1 MKVLIVED
9 EKVASDRLKSL
20 RKKHDA
26 AIEIVHVLDSV
37 KSTAQWLMDNPSPD
51 LLFFDIQ
58 LGDGLSFE
66 IFDVV
71 EVKAPVIF
79 TTAYDEYAIK
89 AFKVNSID
97 YLLKPLDYDDVKNAI
112 QKFQALH
119 HREIQNNLM
128 PVLEQLRQQV
138 SQAAAPQY
146 KNRFIIKIGDH
157 LKSIHVQEIHYLF
170 SRDKATYM
178 VTVEGKKYL
187 MDPPLEKLEKLL
199 DPVHFFRINRQYIIT
214 LHCIKDIISYSN
226 SRYKILIKDCSDNDV
241 LVSRNSVQGFKEW
254 LGN

>member
-20 RKKHDA
+20 IKKYDA
-26 AIEIVHVLDSV
+26 SIEIVQVLDSV
-37 KSTAQWLMDNPSPD
+37 KTAAQWLMNNPSPD

-66 IFDVV
+66 IFDIVD
-71 EVKAPVIF
+71 VKAPVIF

-97 YLLKPLDYDDVKNAI
+97 YLLKPLDYDDVKNALR
-112 QKFQALH
+112 KFNDI
-119 HREIQNNLM
+119 HRSGMQNNLI
-128 PVLEQLRQQV
+128 PVLEQLKQQIAQ
-138 SQAAAPQY
+138 SAPQY
-146 KNRFIIKIGDH
+146 KNRFIIKIGEH
-157 LKSIHVQEIHYLF
+157 LKSIPIDDFRYIF

-178 VTVEGKKYL
+178 VTNEGKKFL
-187 MDPPLEKLEKLL
+187 LEQPLDKLEKLL
-199 DPVHFFRINRQYIIT
+199 EPANFFRINRQYIIT
-214 LHCIKDIISYSN
+214 LNCIKDIITYSN
-226 SRYKILIKDCSDNDV
+226 SRLKIIIKDCDDNDV
-241 LVSRNSVQGFKEW
+241 LVSRERVQDFKEW